1 MQGHH
6 HHDVSQQASTIEP
19 PTAGLYTTTAAAAVG
34 VMPASGLYASTS
46 GHHLAM
52 GSLRPTSG
60 SGSLLAGGNKALHS
74 AASGA
79 ASYLGQCLTLGQLH
93 TLAGATASFVAVISS
108 YPLDL
113 MKNRVAS
120 ASLYKSPLDC
130 MRITW
135 KNEGFKGR
143 NFGN

>member
-1 MQGHH
+1 MSEKNSELFEG
-6 HHDVSQQASTIEP
+6 DVQCNGDG
-19 PTAGLYTTTAAAAVG
+19 PTLVLF
-34 VMPASGLYASTS
+34 S
-46 GHHLAM
+46 
-52 GSLRPTSG
+52 
-60 SGSLLAGGNKALHS
+60 
-74 AASGA
+74 
-79 ASYLGQCLTLGQLH
+79 
-93 TLAGATASFVAVISS
+93 ASFVAVISS

-143 NFGN
+143 DL